1 MHQIDKSG
9 EGGWLSRAVFLL
21 LPQRGCV
28 CTTTP
33 SSSRARSGRKVA
45 AKSAAVRMLRM
56 DSTSAL
62 TGNSTLNQSYSSKSM
77 PLIQHI
83 SLRNQQW
90 EHTIDSTHQ
99 LHCTISSES
108 TPLIQHINFIAQ
120 PAVRAHHWFNTSTL
134 LHNQQWEHTI
144 DSTHQ
149 LSFITQS
156 ASRTHHWLKISCV
169 VVKSALS

>member
-77 PLIQHI
+77 PLVQHI

-99 LHCTISSES
+99 LYCTISSES
-108 TPLIQHINFIAQ
+108 TPLIQHISLA
-120 PAVRAHHWFNTSTL
+120 L
-134 LHNQQWEHTI
+134 LHSQQWEHTI

-149 LSFITQS
+149 LSFITQWT
-156 ASRTHHWLKISCV
+156 ARAHHWFNTST
-169 VVKSALS
+169 